1 MNDEFEHRLSRHAL
15 RPVPP
20 EVIEGLAR
28 AIRAEHARPEPRALR
43 ASAEAGDSAPV
54 WRTLGLLWA
63 GALAMLML
71 SRSETDPMTHSV
83 PRLTP
88 EQAAEVRAERMAL
101 WELANVRESLNEPA
115 SAQTAPR
122 RLLEPADRSR
132 TPRPRSQLRSPAVP
146 ILGHEHRPPFQR
158 FPIESVI

>member
-1 MNDEFEHRLSRHAL
+1 MNDEFEQRLSRHTL
-15 RPVPP
+15 RSAPP
-20 EVIEGLAR
+20 EVIEDLAR
-28 AIRAEHARPEPRALR
+28 AIRTHQARTELRSHR
-43 ASAEAGDSAPV
+43 ASAGDDDSAPV

-101 WELANVRESLNEPA
+101 WELAHVRESLDEPA

-158 FPIESVI
+158 FPIESPI